1 MWRKKHQKL
10 FGTIVYLT
18 CKQKVIVLSL
28 LLKANLLVLFHWSNY
43 FSSVEKSWKISRM
56 ASKFRNLIASKL
68 RKQLRCGGEV
78 ATSSLR
84 LQKGGQ
90 PFALTLPA
98 PQNVNLEGF
107 ETDHFIPSVTSDG
120 AIWTFHL
127 PQKEFTREVL
137 KEGLRRDYS
146 TYNVGDITVFVST
159 SNIWTFVRFLKF
171 I

>member
-1 MWRKKHQKL
+1 
-10 FGTIVYLT
+10 
-18 CKQKVIVLSL
+18 
-28 LLKANLLVLFHWSNY
+28 
-43 FSSVEKSWKISRM
+43 M

-84 LQKGGQ
+84 LQKGQ

-120 AIWTFHL
+120 TIWTFHL
-127 PQKEFTREVL
+127 PQKEFMREVL

-159 SNIWTFVRFLKF
+159 SNI
-171 I
+171 

>member
-1 MWRKKHQKL
+1 
-10 FGTIVYLT
+10 
-18 CKQKVIVLSL
+18 
-28 LLKANLLVLFHWSNY
+28 
-43 FSSVEKSWKISRM
+43 M

-68 RKQLRCGGEV
+68 RKQFLRCGGEV

-159 SNIWTFVRFLKF
+159 SNI
-171 I
+171 